1 MWRAAAAWA
10 RSVARL
16 AGGPIARF
24 VGSRFAFH
32 GCVAV
37 LLLVPHLFGSRL
49 SPGPEFLGV
58 PRIHSGDEPHYL
70 LFIHSLL
77 EDHDLDLGN
86 NYEAVHRGSDDAG
99 LLFRGSRLD
108 HHSIWFLGEQ
118 RIPWFDVFEDPPN
131 WEVDATGVPM
141 PVRRANVDPIYDP
154 PRELPWNVPTLAI
167 LLSLLLLPLARTPYV
182 EPAAVLVSGLVTI
195 LATMAWRRLARGL
208 TEDRRTINLG
218 LALAFLG
225 TPAWHYG
232 RSLFAEPYLVAL
244 VLGAYAFALVKPK
257 YLLSG
262 FLMGMAIYI
271 KPFIVVVGLPLGVM
285 LLAQRKLGAAARFAL
300 PVVAWI
306 GVLLGTYHVVYGSA
320 SRSPNDWSSGPIL
333 INTVHLLAYPT
344 RGLLTTAPIA
354 LVALAGWPGLLR
366 RERAFAAALGACL
379 VLFVL
384 VAANRA
390 WAGGFAYSVRYL
402 VPVVPLACLG
412 LLRVIE
418 DKLQT
423 RTAQIYFAGV
433 ALLSVTVNALAAI
446 QYWRAFNG
454 HPFIYLLRNTDF
466 GQ

>member
-1 MWRAAAAWA
+1 MEGLKLAVT
-10 RSVARL
+10 RSAGFIGRL
-16 AGGPIARF
+16 VQRF
-24 VGSRFAFH
+24 VGARFAFH
-32 GCVAV
+32 GCVA
-37 LLLVPHLFGSRL
+37 LLLLIPHAFGSRL
-49 SPGPEFLGV
+49 SPAPYFLGV

-77 EDHDLDLGN
+77 DDHDLELGN
-86 NYEAVHRGSDDAG
+86 NYQAVHRGSDDAG
-99 LLFRGSRLD
+99 LLFRGSTLD

-118 RIPWFDVFEDPPN
+118 RVAWFSVFDEPSN
-131 WEVDATGVPM
+131 WEADATGALM
-141 PVRRANVDPIYDP
+141 PVRRANVDAIYDP
-154 PRELPWNVPTLAI
+154 PVELPWNVPTLAI
-167 LLSLLLLPLARTPYV
+167 LLALVLAPLARTPYV

-195 LATMAWRRLARGL
+195 LATFAWRRLAGAI
-208 TEDRRTINLG
+208 TDDRRTINLG

-232 RSLFAEPYLVAL
+232 RSLFAEPYLIAL
-244 VLGAYAFALVKPK
+244 VLGAFAFALVKPR
-257 YLLSG
+257 YILSG
-262 FLMGMAIYI
+262 FLMGLAIYI
-271 KPFIVVVGLPLGVM
+271 KPFIVVVGLPLGIM
-285 LLAQRKLGAAARFAL
+285 LLARRKFGAAVRFAL

-306 GVLLGTYHVVYGSA
+306 GALLCTYRAVYGSA
-320 SRSPNDWSSGPIL
+320 MRSPNDWTSGPIL

-344 RGLLTTAPIA
+344 RGLLMTAPIA

-366 RERAFAAALGACL
+366 RDRAFAAALGACG

-423 RTAQIYFAGV
+423 RTAQIYFGGV
-433 ALLSVTVNALAAI
+433 ALLSVAVNALAAI

-454 HPFIYLLRNTDF
+454 HPFIYLLRNSDF